1 MTHYFIAHSKF
12 YLDLVCSYLFLKD
25 IESED
30 TEYGQ
35 KLSLTESSSVQSEDE
50 SEDTEYGQKLS
61 STENSSIQS
70 EDEGPTTT
78 PEYEKSPYQTTSV
91 TIQTILTG
99 EVIASSFDLYYTNN
113 LSTTTGKTS
122 QETQTLISGEVI
134 TSSTNIFTDDL
145 VSIF

>member
-35 KLSLTESSSVQSEDE
+35 KLS
-50 SEDTEYGQKLS
+50 

-78 PEYEKSPYQTTSV
+78 PEYEKAPYQTTSV